1 MAEFK
6 SIPDTS
12 SGSQNNIY
20 FKLNEDVR
28 STPSQKGCLLLKLF
42 WIPLVCGM
50 LFMVLLITVSVSFK
64 QQFSKLTELENT
76 VANLTSSV
84 ALLTYNQQ
92 DTIEK
97 QFSKLT
103 ELENTVANLTSSVA
117 LLTSNQQDTNDRI
130 VEMFGDLKADLEI
143 RITNLTMRKPVLSCK
158 PGWQLYSSSCY
169 LFSSTRLDW
178 EKARS
183 SCSAQG
189 ALLLILG
196 QDASEW
202 YFIVTNVS
210 KSKSYW
216 IGLTDQT
223 TGQWRWVDGSPYIMD
238 KSQWEPGEP
247 NNLGGED
254 CAELASSG
262 KLNDGLCSRSFQ
274 FICKAPANEN

>member
-6 SIPDTS
+6 SIPDSS

-20 FKLNEDVR
+20 CKLKEDAS
-28 STPSQKGCLLLKLF
+28 STPSQKGCLLFKPF

-84 ALLTYNQQ
+84 ALLT
-92 DTIEK
+92 
-97 QFSKLT
+97 
-103 ELENTVANLTSSVA
+103 
-117 LLTSNQQDTNDRI
+117 SNQQDTNDRF

-143 RITNLTMRKPVLSCK
+143 RITNLTKRKPVLSCK
-158 PGWQLYSSSCY
+158 PGWQLYLSSCY
-169 LFSSTRLDW
+169 LFSSTALDW
-178 EKARS
+178 VKARS

-202 YFIVTNVS
+202 YFIVTRVS
-210 KSKSYW
+210 KSKSHW

-247 NNLGGED
+247 NNLSGED
-254 CAELASSG
+254 CAELTSSG